1 MPATAFEK
9 CMNGKEE
16 LQQEE
21 DALVCG
27 TNLKTNKSMGG
38 ETKIEGE
45 ADRKLICVRLTSA
58 PFPHEYVCI
67 FV

>member
-21 DALVCG
+21 DALMCA

-38 ETKIEGE
+38 ETKIEGDAE
-45 ADRKLICVRLTSA
+45 LIAS
-58 PFPHEYVCI
+58 
-67 FV
+67 